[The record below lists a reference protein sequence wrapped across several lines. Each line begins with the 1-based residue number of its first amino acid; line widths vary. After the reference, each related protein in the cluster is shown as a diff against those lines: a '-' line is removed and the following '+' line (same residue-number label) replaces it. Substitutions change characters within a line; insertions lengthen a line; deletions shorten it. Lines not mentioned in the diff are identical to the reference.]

1 MWCDTSFERQTRT
14 IVAQNSQGQIPVSTI
29 VAGKLRR
36 YHHLTLLQ
44 HVLIPSVLFPNILDG
59 FKVIIGTIQAFCKL
73 IAWRPDVIFTKGG
86 FVCLPVGWAARLLR
100 IPVVIHDSDAHPGLT
115 NRLLAP
121 HAAAIATGAPLKYY
135 NYPAHK
141 STYVGIPIGAEFTPY
156 SPAQQRAAKKA
167 QGFDPNLPLVVV
179 TGGGLGAKR
188 INDATAHELATL
200 TKHAS
205 VLLISGALQYDSLRA
220 QVGQDTERF
229 QLRSFVSSGMAP
241 VFGAADIV
249 VARAGAT
256 SILELA
262 AMAMPTIL
270 VPNGRLTGGHQL
282 KNAKVYEDAQAA
294 MVIDEV
300 AFEKQPKLYSQAI
313 ISLLANPAQRKQFS
327 RNIKAFAR
335 PQAARD
341 VADIILAIY
350 KKRKTS

>member
-1 MWCDTSFERQTRT
+1 M
-14 IVAQNSQGQIPVSTI
+14 
-29 VAGKLRR
+29 
-36 YHHLTLLQ
+36 
-44 HVLIPSVLFPNILDG
+44 
-59 FKVIIGTIQAFCKL
+59 
-73 IAWRPDVIFTKGG
+73 
-86 FVCLPVGWAARLLR
+86 
-100 IPVVIHDSDAHPGLT
+100 
-115 NRLLAP
+115 
-121 HAAAIATGAPLKYY
+121 
-135 NYPAHK
+135 
-141 STYVGIPIGAEFTPY
+141 
-156 SPAQQRAAKKA
+156 
-167 QGFDPNLPLVVV
+167 

-313 ISLLANPAQRKQFS
+313 TSLLANPAQRKQFS

-350 KKRKTS
+350 KKRNTT